1 MKRFW
6 HTCLA
11 MIATATMTAG
21 VANAQ
26 NNWNAPSEIG
36 SYQSILSRAG
46 YGQETNIATAAR
58 QVAQGSGSITTPRP
72 AGSGSVGIP
81 NAGSGNLN
89 SGVLNEGIVNGG
101 EVINGG
107 IPIDGSSTR
116 SVPQD
121 GGFNTFGGPTFGET
135 VLTQPRVTQP
145 RVVHQGAGGCSTCN
159 GGAPAFGGAPVVSA
173 PLVSNYVDPGFSV
186 GNAYNG
192 VVSNTISGCSSCGVM
207 PGPDPGYHPPIYSAP
222 FQVASYQP
230 APAHASCR
238 LFSGLHGGGNANWVL
253 GVNALS
259 FARDY
264 EDDVYLSRAQP
275 GQVNQQGQLIQQGQS
290 QFLGTTDAD
299 EGDFGGWGINLA
311 RRSCSGKGIE
321 FRYWALNP
329 DATARLDGP
338 GLSSVLQG
346 LQYLE
351 DPQSGQTLQDIFYNS
366 DSHILVRNTD
376 INNFEVNLLNNG
388 GHYYTRRGRAANFE
402 LFGGFRWFQFDE
414 TLSYISNGQSVAGA
428 NPQQQV
434 AQIPT
439 QNTYRSFVEND
450 LVGFQLGCRNE
461 VCLGKR
467 LAAFGG
473 ISTGIFNNRVN
484 TFQSFFN
491 QDQQLARLTS
501 GNFAGQDFAFGDQ
514 QDQVAFL
521 SELNVGLTYQL
532 SHSLRA
538 RFGYRALGVAGV
550 ALAADQ
556 IPTNFSDPSRIQT
569 ARTNGSLLL
578 HGGFLGLEAC
588 F

>member
-26 NNWNAPSEIG
+26 NNWNTPSEIG

-58 QVAQGSGSITTPRP
+58 QVAQGSGSITAPRQ

-81 NAGSGNLN
+81 NVGSGNLN
-89 SGVLNEGIVNGG
+89 SGILNEGIVNGG
-101 EVINGG
+101 EIINGG

-121 GGFNTFGGPTFGET
+121 FGGQPVDGT
-135 VLTQPRVTQP
+135 VFTQPRVTQP
-145 RVVHQGAGGCSTCN
+145 RVVHQGVGGCSTCN
-159 GGAPAFGGAPVVSA
+159 GGAPALGGPVVSA

-192 VVSNTISGCSSCGVM
+192 VVSNTIGGCSSCGIS

-230 APAHASCR
+230 APAHSGCR
-238 LFSGLHGGGNANWVL
+238 LLKGLGHGGGAANWVL

-264 EDDVYLSRAQP
+264 EDNTYLST
-275 GQVNQQGQLIQQGQS
+275 NQQG

-329 DATARLDGP
+329 DATARLEGP

-346 LQYLE
+346 LQHIEHVPSGRTLE
-351 DPQSGQTLQDIFYNS
+351 DIYYTANN
-366 DSHILVRNTD
+366 HVLVRNTD

-402 LFGGFRWFQFDE
+402 LLGGFRWFQFDE
-414 TLSYISNGQSVAGA
+414 TLSYITNSPAQVS
-428 NPQQQV
+428 PQQ
-434 AQIPT
+434 T
-439 QNTYRSFVEND
+439 TYQSFVEND

-461 VCLGKR
+461 ICLTGKWS
-467 LAAFGG
+467 AFGG

-484 TFQSFFN
+484 TRQRFFDEN
-491 QDQQLARLTS
+491 GSVPVVTS
-501 GNFAGQDFAFGDQ
+501 GPSTGRDFDYTEQ
-514 QDQVAFL
+514 QDQVAIL

-532 SHSLRA
+532 SHNLRA
-538 RFGYRALGVAGV
+538 RFGYRTFGVAGV

-556 IPTNFSDPSRIQT
+556 IPNDFTDTRRIKT